1 MTLNI
6 TFRSQV
12 ASLLLI
18 ATLLGAPQARA
29 SGSAFEL
36 GSEARDLTTSDI
48 RTAAAVLGAEAIAAR
63 AHDSLVASSALDE
76 RVKASVHASIDD
88 ILNART
94 VDVQLNFLTGF
105 PDLASACLEGH
116 INRNVAIEACANTLI
131 LLAGFSAAMNDRW
144 DLFVRR
150 TANGN
155 VHPLAAG
162 PGFGGRVDFES
173 PVFMGPSDSP
183 FQSAGIDVKASL
195 EYVYWMAKH
204 FGLTAQL
211 DLGGILR
218 ITRDAEV
225 SPMPMIKFSLG
236 LAF

>member
-1 MTLNI
+1 MKLNI
-6 TFRSQV
+6 AIPTQV
-12 ASLLLI
+12 ASLLL
-18 ATLLGAPQARA
+18 AVSLLDGPLR
-29 SGSAFEL
+29 GF
-36 GSEARDLTTSDI
+36 DP
-48 RTAAAVLGAEAIAAR
+48 AR
-63 AHDSLVASSALDE
+63 AHDSLEASSALDE

-88 ILNART
+88 ILNVRT
-94 VDVQLNFLTGF
+94 VDVQLTFLTGL
-105 PDLASACLEGH
+105 PELSSASLEGH
-116 INRNVAIEACANTLI
+116 INRNVAIEARTNTLI
-131 LLAGFSAAMNDRW
+131 LLAGFSAAVNYRW
-144 DLFVRR
+144 DLFVKQ

-173 PVFMGPSDSP
+173 PALMGPSDYP

-218 ITRDAEV
+218 ITRDAEI